1 MTDALIFPNHD
12 GIGGTPSVDGFFD
25 LDYMITGETPESGY
39 IGGSALTIGASGI
52 PPVEFR
58 GIRNGSNGRIVM
70 GFLCRFSGSFDDDN
84 GVVIVVKPTH
94 ASVDQADQ
102 RKIHIKPLQDGTGA
116 GPGVGTGA
124 PNEIKTNIDPEDVD
138 YYRGDGSGGWTQY
151 SSQTNTDIKVRSWKP
166 TIAGGSPD
174 EFAWSVEIS
183 LPMTATEGGPDWID
197 LTNDFGL
204 YFSVIKIVPVG
215 GGAVAEYVFPL
226 TAPVISGF
234 PVALYTPTVFGHGLV
249 PDIAGPPL
257 PNISAGVQFVN
268 DWQGVGRRAAG
279 SGSLTL
285 GSTIEAAVNGVGDDL
300 DNELV
305 ALIENTGS
313 SAANS
318 IRAEF
323 RMKNWGL
330 PPATFPEW
338 DTPLG
343 LQPNPTD
350 PENVA
355 ASATN
360 VALVSDWPIIP
371 NPPSVPTNQVP
382 IEYQTH
388 RHQCMWVQL
397 SAASQVYFHQSSV
410 RRNMNFEQL
419 SEVKREAE
427 VSGEGYPEP
436 ANGTGDHDFL
446 LQTFCRQIVVQEL
459 VDNPKN
465 IDPETVTLVRNTL
478 VATGALDRGTD
489 DDKDDKDTPQND
501 GRNVPR
507 DVVATHM
514 VNRMAATAGARAGGS
529 SQFKDSIVYI
539 WTTEGFRMTDKTITI
554 GNNTY
559 PVLDNGCGTFG
570 IAAHHKGVKDPLS
583 WEFSGKGMSRFKPG
597 LYALKVPH
605 GGVTTIGIRLA
616 ADKGGPRGDQSKDLP
631 RIKELPPQKPGG
643 GKPGGGNGGKPEKGG
658 CLGVLLIAAAVPV
671 ILMGASWLSGVS

>member
-12 GIGGTPSVDGFFD
+12 GVGGTPSVDGFFD

-39 IGGSALTIGASGI
+39 IGGSSLTIGASGI

-58 GIRNGSNGRIVM
+58 GIRDGSNGRIVM
-70 GFLCRFSGSFDDDN
+70 GFLCRFSGSFDEDN

-94 ASVDQADQ
+94 AGNNQADQ

-124 PNEIKTNIDPEDVD
+124 PNEIKTDIDPEDVD

-151 SSQTNTDIKVRSWKP
+151 SSQTNTEIKVRSWKP

-183 LPMTATEGGPDWID
+183 MPMTAADGGPDWID

-204 YFSVIKIVPVG
+204 YFSVIKIVPIG

-226 TAPVISGF
+226 TAPVIAGF
-234 PVALYTPTVFGHGLV
+234 PVSLYTPTVFGHGLV

-257 PNISAGVQFVN
+257 PNISQGIQFVD

-279 SGSLTL
+279 SGALTL

-313 SAANS
+313 NAANS

-338 DTPLG
+338 QAPLG

-350 PENVA
+350 PGNVA
-355 ASATN
+355 AGATN
-360 VALVSDWPIIP
+360 AALVSDWPIG
-371 NPPSVPTNQVP
+371 QVP
-382 IEYQTH
+382 VEYQTH

-397 SAASQVYFHQSSV
+397 SAGSQVYFHQSSV
-410 RRNMNFEQL
+410 RRNMNFEPL
-419 SEVKREAE
+419 SEIKREAE

-436 ANGTGDHDFL
+436 ANGTGDHDFI
-446 LQTFCRQIVVQEL
+446 LQTFCRQIVVQEI

-465 IDPETVTLVRNTL
+465 IDPETATLARNTL
-478 VATGALDRGTD
+478 LATGALDQGKGD
-489 DDKDDKDTPQND
+489 QQDGKDKPNSD

-514 VNRMAATAGARAGGS
+514 VNRMTAAVRATRGRS
-529 SQFKDSIVYI
+529 TQFKDSIIYV
-539 WTTEGFRMTDKTITI
+539 WTTEGFRMTDQTITI

-605 GGVTTIGIRLA
+605 GDVTTINIRLA
-616 ADKGGPRGDQSKDLP
+616 AEKGGPKGDQSNDLP
-631 RIKELPPQKPGG
+631 RAKPPIVKPRGGNQGGGTQGG
-643 GKPGGGNGGKPEKGG
+643 GKPGKEG
-658 CLGVLLIAAAVPV
+658 CLGVILLAAAVPALWLGV
-671 ILMGASWLSGVS
+671 SSLSGVL